1 MCLIEVAFI
10 SMWCPGAVSVT
21 RIVSE
26 EFVFTSGATLNID
39 VNQHQCCTMLLLLL
53 FFFLFFFMY
62 SVPLAYA
69 SSTQW
74 LIVSF
79 RVLELIK
86 IMAASNMKW
95 LMHKDE
101 AMKCSFLHIWVPL
114 HFWTHIS
121 VHKHFLRALL
131 SRNQRRKVYNSW
143 GSALVVCLMNANIE
157 CNQLCLSIT
166 VLLRITRSSHL
177 LNLARGELGINE

>member
-69 SSTQW
+69 SSTQ
-74 LIVSF
+74 
-79 RVLELIK
+79 
-86 IMAASNMKW
+86 
-95 LMHKDE
+95 
-101 AMKCSFLHIWVPL
+101 
-114 HFWTHIS
+114 
-121 VHKHFLRALL
+121 
-131 SRNQRRKVYNSW
+131 
-143 GSALVVCLMNANIE
+143 
-157 CNQLCLSIT
+157 
-166 VLLRITRSSHL
+166 
-177 LNLARGELGINE
+177 